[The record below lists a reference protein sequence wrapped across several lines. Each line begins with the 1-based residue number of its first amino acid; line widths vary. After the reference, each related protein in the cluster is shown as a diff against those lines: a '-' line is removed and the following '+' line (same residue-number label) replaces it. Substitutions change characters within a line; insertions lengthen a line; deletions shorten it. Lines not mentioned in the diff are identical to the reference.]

1 LNNWH
6 GSEEAAFSTGTV
18 KKPMARP
25 LETQD
30 HSPLE
35 LFAPEL
41 IHESRKCSNV
51 HTLPPTFPEQKRY
64 PQLFN
69 AIEWDSVGPNQYGRT
84 GARVYIF

>member
-6 GSEEAAFSTGTV
+6 GSEEAVFSTGTV
-18 KKPMARP
+18 KKSMARP

-51 HTLPPTFPEQKRY
+51 HTLPPDFSRTETLP
-64 PQLFN
+64 
-69 AIEWDSVGPNQYGRT
+69 AIVQRN
-84 GARVYIF
+84 